1 MNRLPE
7 VVISALIAAVLTLG
21 ALLLKATRLPAELRT
36 AKWAFSGVP
45 EYAPPRT
52 SAEPVVEDTVASSNP
67 PQPYAPRREP
77 TYWG

>member
-36 AKWAFSGVP
+36 AKSAFSGVR

-52 SAEPVVEDTVASSNP
+52 SAEAVLDDTVASSNA
-67 PQPYAPRREP
+67 PQPCAPRREP
-77 TYWG
+77 AYWG